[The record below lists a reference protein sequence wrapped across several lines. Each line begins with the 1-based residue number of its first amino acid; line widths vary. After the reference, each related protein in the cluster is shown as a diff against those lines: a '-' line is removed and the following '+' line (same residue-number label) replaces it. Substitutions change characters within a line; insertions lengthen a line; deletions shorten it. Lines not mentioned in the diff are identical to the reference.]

1 MKKLVIITLLLFCS
15 ISFYGQNYY
24 SFNWQWGEISA
35 GKRSSSVTVIIVK
48 ENGTEEEVLSGN
60 PSQNSRRVLNL
71 NSKIASIILKTSW
84 VGTNLMLNCFN
95 NQTFSYVDDCNFRSS
110 LGCYP
115 SGPSG
120 PSQLGLYVQIS
131 SVSIPPQVS
140 QDPICYRENAEIDV
154 RSTCDN
160 LIVDKWYYTLPGESE
175 QYLSGHD
182 GESVLN
188 FNLSELTDT
197 PRNYL
202 GPPIRLRAEYK
213 SYPNAEVRT
222 VTFLNCSPELTSP
235 PTIINPTCS
244 DNNNG
249 SFTVTFDRELDDTKQ
264 EKMNL
269 QVYRQVGSI
278 FDGYESKVLTK
289 SDFTIAS
296 YTWEPKNLPSGT
308 YKLFWQT
315 KSNNEGFDDISTVP
329 DAYDQSNPFTLTA
342 PPALSVSGTSS
353 PVQCFGGNDGSIT
366 VLPNGGTPP
375 YQYSIVG
382 SNVEP
387 VGTLFDGL
395 TTGDYTILIK
405 DKNSC
410 EASST
415 SITVGERFPTIP
427 DVIGLSALINN
438 PTLINGNNGRI
449 VISVSA
455 GSGSYT
461 NYAWTRNGNPFT
473 PPSGSTNTN
482 IINLYEGVYTIV
494 VTDSNGCS
502 SEIETFTLT
511 DPEPIDISI
520 NMTPNTVD
528 CSDTK
533 VNLIASATG
542 GFLNSGGDYTYL
554 WDDGTSGASLTNV
567 GIGTYQVTVS
577 DQGGNSLPKSFQV
590 QGPNPIIAT
599 SSVSNVGCK
608 NGNDGAIQ
616 LTING
621 GTGQYTVNWTKLF
634 DNTFNKSGA
643 NITDLTA
650 GSYEYTITDQNNCTI
665 NNFGTPIEVTEP
677 LIGMEVFEVTA
688 SHIDNIVFGGN
699 TGVLEINIINN
710 QGTPLFNWLKNGN
723 PFTSTTGSTDTKLVN
738 LEAGNYSIEIIDIDG
753 CIATLTQPIVITQPD
768 LLEIQDTTITNVSC
782 KDLDDGKIT
791 VNVSG
796 GIQPYTYLWTKQSD
810 PLFSRPDDP
819 SIDGLEPGAYIVT
832 ITDDSNVEIS
842 SGVYNITQPDLLEI
856 NSISTTPVLCP
867 EDNTGAID
875 VSITGGTPPYT
886 ILWEDGQ
893 TTQDIQNLSVG
904 QYNIMVQDANG
915 CTTDKTIP
923 VINQDNQIQIQDAS
937 LTNVSTY
944 QGDDGRIQLQ
954 LAGGLQPYT
963 INWIRLSDNTN
974 IGNTTVIDNLI
985 ADQYQVSITDANT
998 CTIQK
1003 TYQITQPDIVDVTI
1017 KPLVCNG
1024 ECNAEIEI
1032 EVNKGNGNF
1041 TYQWNTG
1048 DTTDKITGLCAGS
1061 YTVTIQGF
1069 GNKTLVRTY
1078 QVTDPQP
1085 VNINLGDDQFIC
1097 LGQTASFSA
1106 LINDPNASYQWT
1118 TQNGFS
1124 SNLPQITVDQAG
1136 EYTVTVTNGKGCTA
1150 TSNVVLH
1157 QVDAQINAEFLYASQ
1172 VFTNEKFVIIDV
1184 TYPIPDQILWVMP
1197 EQATVVTQN
1206 QDLIEIYFEKP
1217 GEYDIAMIS
1226 KSGNCQEIFTQKI
1239 IVLEKENLDNQTEEE
1254 LQEQLS
1260 SIKEFSIYPN
1270 PSDGKFFAKV
1280 TLKEQKDISIK
1291 VFSLANNTILDQ
1303 KKQSGKKQY
1312 EIPFTLQ
1319 VPSGVYALI
1328 LETPYGNHIRKVI
1341 VK

>member
-1 MKKLVIITLLLFCS
+1 MKKIVLIILVLTTHIGFSQDYGFLFVTEVQGTEHANVFSASVSTDSPETYPNIGYRSSEATINEVYYDFIELNNNFNTAIVNLSSHWIS
-15 ISFYGQNYY
+15 ISDP
-24 SFNWQWGEISA
+24 ISCESDDNFTYT
-35 GKRSSSVTVIIVK
+35 RNEFINNLVES
-48 ENGTEEEVLSGN
+48 
-60 PSQNSRRVLNL
+60 NS
-71 NSKIASIILKTSW
+71 T
-84 VGTNLMLNCFN
+84 
-95 NQTFSYVDDCNFRSS
+95 DCNFFTVVYPIHINDPSANEFCPDQEIVLSYGYHWQFSFDGITWKNFPAS
-110 LGCYP
+110 LNTK
-115 SGPSG
+115 
-120 PSQLGLYVQIS
+120 
-131 SVSIPPQVS
+131 
-140 QDPICYRENAEIDV
+140 RTTNF
-154 RSTCDN
+154 
-160 LIVDKWYYTLPGESE
+160 TLTELFS
-175 QYLSGHD
+175 LSGTPSSEWQGKPNIKFRTGYN
-182 GESVLN
+182 GEFTN
-188 FNLSELTDT
+188 TINI
-197 PRNYL
+197 
-202 GPPIRLRAEYK
+202 GIIK
-213 SYPNAEVRT
+213 
-222 VTFLNCSPELTSP
+222 CSPKLIGNP
-235 PTIINPTCS
+235 LPINPTCS
-244 DNNNG
+244 DNDNG

-289 SDFTIAS
+289 SDFTGAS
-296 YTWEPKNLPSGT
+296 YTWEPKNLPAGT

-329 DAYDQSNPFTLTA
+329 DAYDESNPFTLTA
-342 PPALSVSGTSS
+342 PPALSVSGTPS

-366 VLPNGGTPP
+366 VIPNGGTPGTSP
-375 YQYSIVG
+375 RYQYSIDNG
-382 SNVEP
+382 TTWQQE
-387 VGTLFDGL
+387 TLFDTL
-395 TTGDYTILIK
+395 SKGDYTILIK
-405 DKNSC
+405 DNNGC
-410 EASST
+410 EASSNT
-415 SITVGERFPTIP
+415 ITIIERFISIP

-449 VISVSA
+449 VISVSG
-455 GSGSYT
+455 GSESYT
-461 NYAWTRNGNPFT
+461 NYTWTRNGNPFT
-473 PPSGSTNTN
+473 PPSGSTTTN
-482 IINLYEGVYTIV
+482 IINLYEGIYTIV

-554 WDDGTSGASLTNV
+554 WDDGTTGETLNNA
-567 GIGTYQVTVS
+567 GIGTYQVIVS
-577 DQGGNSLPKSFQV
+577 DQGGNSLSKSFQV
-590 QGPNPIIAT
+590 QGPDPITAI
-599 SSVSNVGCK
+599 SSVSNVACK
-608 NGNDGAIQ
+608 NGNDGTIQ

-643 NITDLTA
+643 SITDLTA

-677 LIGMEVFEVTA
+677 SIGMEIFEVTA
-688 SHIDNIVFGGN
+688 SHIDNTVFEGN

-710 QGTPLFNWLKNGN
+710 QGTPLFNWLKEGN
-723 PFTSTTGSTDTKLVN
+723 PFTPSTGSTNTKLVN
-738 LEAGNYSIEIIDIDG
+738 LEAGNYTIEVTDIDG
-753 CIATLTQPIVITQPD
+753 CTATLTQPIVITQPD
-768 LLEIQDTTITNVSC
+768 LLEIQDTTITNSSC

-791 VNVSG
+791 VNVIG

-819 SIDGLEPGAYIVT
+819 SIDDLEPGAYIVT

-867 EDNTGAID
+867 QGNTGAID

-893 TTQDIQNLSVG
+893 TTQDIQNLTVG

-944 QGDDGRIQLQ
+944 EGDDGRIELQ
-954 LAGGLQPYT
+954 LKGGLQPYT

-974 IGNTTVIDNLI
+974 VGNNAVIDNLI
-985 ADQYQVSITDANT
+985 ADQYQVSITDANI
-998 CTIQK
+998 CTIQQ

-1078 QVTDPQP
+1078 QITDPEP
-1085 VNINLGDDQFIC
+1085 VDINLGEDQFIC

-1106 LINDPNASYQWT
+1106 LIDDPNASYLWT
-1118 TQNGFS
+1118 AQNGFS
-1124 SNLPQITVDQAG
+1124 SNQPQITVDQTG
-1136 EYTVTVTNGKGCTA
+1136 EYIVTVTNGKGCTA
-1150 TSNVVLH
+1150 TSRVVVNK
-1157 QVDAQINAEFLYASQ
+1157 VDTEINAEFLYASQ

-1226 KSGNCQEIFTQKI
+1226 KSGNCQEVFTQKI
-1239 IVLEKENLDNQTEEE
+1239 IVLEKENLDDQTEEE
-1254 LQEQLS
+1254 LQEQLT

-1291 VFSLANNTILDQ
+1291 VFSLANNTILEQ

-1319 VPSGVYALI
+1319 VPSGIYALV
-1328 LETPYGNHIRKVI
+1328 LETPYGNHIRKII
-1341 VK
+1341 VR